1 MTEHLTFILDKNYSS
16 DINDK
21 YICKNDNQFIIL
33 LPYYISRT
41 KNNYPKSE
49 IRISI
54 D

>member
-1 MTEHLTFILDKNYSS
+1 MTEHLTFIIDKNYSS

-21 YICKNDNQFIIL
+21 YICKN
-33 LPYYISRT
+33 
-41 KNNYPKSE
+41 NYPKSE

>member
-16 DINDK
+16 DNNDK
-21 YICKNDNQFIIL
+21 YICKSDNQFIMF
-33 LPYYISRT
+33 LPQYISRN